1 MEDNPV
7 NRRIIGRQLQKL
19 NYSFH
24 LACDGNEGIE
34 YWKKYNPKVILSDCH
49 MPNLSGYE
57 MTERI
62 RKLENKLAHK
72 QRTPILA
79 ITGAGMKEDQEV
91 CLKAGMDEILLK
103 PIQMEQL
110 QQTLS
115 KWFKY
120 EK

>member
-1 MEDNPV
+1 
-7 NRRIIGRQLQKL
+7 
-19 NYSFH
+19 
-24 LACDGNEGIE
+24 
-34 YWKKYNPKVILSDCH
+34 
-49 MPNLSGYE
+49 